1 MSAPPLAPG
10 AELASGYEVIA
21 HINRGRTLDVYDA
34 WSRERATRVIAKGLR
49 PDRRNEERIAR
60 LLQEGSLLCEL
71 THPHIVRG
79 YEVIERPGP
88 LVIMETLRGETL
100 AHLIE
105 EGAGPLEPVELSH
118 LGLQLGSA
126 IGYLHAHDF
135 LHLDLKPSN
144 VVSEA
149 GRAKLIDLSVARAP
163 GPLPAGVGTWC
174 YMAPEQARGGIVDAA
189 ADVWG
194 VGAVLFEA
202 ATGEVPFDDEGWVDS
217 SEPGEGIPIEH
228 PEGST
233 SDTGGGPYPQLL
245 GRAERIDELGDVPV
259 GLADLVA
266 ACLDPEPA
274 RRPRLAELMIGLEEI
289 SDLPP
294 AERRWTRAAGPAA
307 PPGTH
312 ASKVAVPVE
321 ERP

>member
-1 MSAPPLAPG
+1 VIAPPLAPG
-10 AELASGYEVIA
+10 TVLASGYEVIA

-34 WSRERATRVIAKGLR
+34 WSAERATRVIAKALR
-49 PDRRNEERIAR
+49 PDRRNEARIAR

-79 YEVIERPGP
+79 YELLQQPDPV
-88 LVIMETLRGETL
+88 VIMETLKGETL
-100 AHLIE
+100 AHLVE

-126 IGYLHAHDF
+126 IRYLHAHGI

-149 GRAKLIDLSVARAP
+149 GRAKLIDLSVAQAP

-174 YMAPEQARGGIVDAA
+174 YMAPEQARGGLVDAT

-194 VGAVLFEA
+194 IGAVLFEA
-202 ATGEVPFDDEGWVDS
+202 ATGKAPFDDGGWVES
-217 SEPGEGIPIEH
+217 SESEEGLAVER
-228 PEGST
+228 PEAST

-245 GRAERIDELGDVPV
+245 EPAKRINELRDVAV
-259 GLADLVA
+259 EVADLVA
-266 ACLDPEPA
+266 ACLEPEPT
-274 RRPRLAELMIGLEEI
+274 RRPSLARLMIGLEEI

-294 AERRWTRAAGPAA
+294 VERRWTRAARVVTPITATSGDRALA
-307 PPGTH
+307 G
-312 ASKVAVPVE
+312 